1 MQISSQNPQINDV
14 PAFLRAMAES
24 LEKLH
29 AENRAHGALGN
40 EIKSTWLNDA
50 RDALDPQRFVA
61 EAISISEEAQV
72 DDVCRF
78 TNYCINHIC
87 GKTTANEKPFS
98 AAFYQGPLWPD
109 EFLILLET
117 QSAHGQESGVT
128 MKSLYTSLQGPSVTL
143 PPAPTPVALSTPPA
157 PAPNNYSGPTPAISI
172 ALRNGTVGRKYLVE
186 PGAIAQAIAKQRGD
200 DAEVARISH
209 LQLPA
214 NSGLNFDEATGA
226 VFGVPAQSF
235 EGELSLDYVSSP
247 SVRSIPIK
255 VSFLINPDPV
265 TLWKEISP
273 PADAPY
279 QKPLLADSE
288 EILGSFRIVA
298 ASRRGRSH
306 ANKGEFRDDDYAVGF
321 AAETGWL
328 VVVVADG
335 AGSAKYSRRGS
346 QIACAVAKD
355 RLVATLNHPTHN
367 EAETLFQLN
376 GDWEHLEVKTAL
388 RKMLYMAALDAHH
401 KLRAE
406 VSQPS
411 EPLSAPPTLRN
422 YDTTLI
428 LLVMKNV
435 ENGCVLATFA
445 IGDGGAGLMLRPDAG
460 QPITSPE
467 SGEHAGQTTFLTI
480 TDTVRDDETSLAQ
493 RFQLVVSSNFIAALA
508 MTDGITDPKFPSEA
522 AFMDA
527 LAWAALWAELQ
538 PALTSSANLLEWM
551 NFFSPG
557 NHDDRTL
564 IAILPLPIDAKA
576 P

>member
-1 MQISSQNPQINDV
+1 MQITSHSLQIADV
-14 PAFLRAMAES
+14 PAFLYAMAES
-24 LEKLH
+24 LDKLH

-40 EIKSTWLNDA
+40 EIQSTWLNDA
-50 RDALDPQRFVA
+50 GDALDTQKFVA
-61 EAISISEEAQV
+61 AAICIADETPAQFE
-72 DDVCRF
+72 DVRCF
-78 TNYCINHIC
+78 ANFCIENIR
-87 GKTTANEKPFS
+87 GKTSVSEKPFS
-98 AAFYQGPLWPD
+98 AAFYQGSLWPE
-109 EFLILLET
+109 EFLILLGT
-117 QSAHGQESGVT
+117 QSTHGQESGVT
-128 MKSLYTSLQGPSVTL
+128 MKSLYTALQKPSVS
-143 PPAPTPVALSTPPA
+143 PPPVPTPVALSTSPS
-157 PAPNNYSGPTPAISI
+157 PNKYSGPLPAISI
-172 ALRNGTVGRKYLVE
+172 ALRNGTVGRTYLVE
-186 PGAIAQAIAKQRGD
+186 PGAIAQAIAKERGD
-200 DAEVARISH
+200 DAEAARISH

-214 NSGLNFDEATGA
+214 NSGLSFDEATGA
-226 VFGVPAQSF
+226 VSGVPTQSF
-235 EGELSLDYVSSP
+235 EGELSLDYVPSP
-247 SVRSIPIK
+247 SVRSIPIR
-255 VSFLINPDPV
+255 VAFLINPDPV
-265 TLWKEISP
+265 SLWKEISP

-288 EILGSFRIVA
+288 EILGPFRIVA

-346 QIACAVAKD
+346 QMACAVAKE

-367 EAETLFQLN
+367 EAEAFFHLH
-376 GDWEHLEVKTAL
+376 GDWQHHDVKTAL
-388 RKMLYMAALDAHH
+388 RKMLYEAALDAHH

-406 VSQPS
+406 VNQPGALL
-411 EPLSAPPTLRN
+411 PAPPTLRN

-428 LLVMKNV
+428 LLVMKRV

-445 IGDGGAGLMLRPDAG
+445 IGDGGAGLMLLPDAG

-480 TDTVRDDETSLAQ
+480 TDTLRDDERSLAQ
-493 RFQLVVSSNFIAALA
+493 RFQLIVSAEFTAALA

-522 AFMDA
+522 AFMDPA
-527 LAWAALWAELQ
+527 TWATLWAELQ
-538 PALTSSANLLEWM
+538 PALTSSANLLDWM

-564 IAILPLPIDAKA
+564 IAILPLPTDATA